1 MKKLKYQL
9 TTKVFTKIIEN
20 KILVLQKNDLKIT
33 PFTAKAYTI
42 LLAKQLNITN
52 LISFSNFKFPLSLFV
67 FSNYQYLQSYL
78 LFVKQQN
85 KVLSSIVFT
94 KINSNIIVKDTNNL
108 KAFDSK
114 QTFLNFSHLFKSNI
128 LLLKTLKMFN

>member
-20 KILVLQKNDLKIT
+20 KILVLQKNDTKIVSF
-33 PFTAKAYTI
+33 PSKAYTI
-42 LLAKQLNITN
+42 LLAKQLKITN
-52 LISFSNFKFPLSLFV
+52 LIPFSSFKFPLSLFA
-67 FSNYQYLQSYL
+67 FSNYLDLQAY
-78 LFVKQQN
+78 LFVIN
-85 KVLSSIVFT
+85 KNNRSLSSIVFT
-94 KINSNIIVKDTNNL
+94 KIKSNIIVKNTEHL

-114 QTFLNFSHLFKSNI
+114 QTFLNFSKLFNSNI